1 MASWIVS
8 LLSFF
13 WPSFSNDDLYISK
26 RLVQSLPIQPSTRYF
41 TLALQ
46 DPQRP
51 KSVLYILSTMLLSEQ
66 SASDA
71 DDLINAVKPNVVV
84 AQVGSDAMEV
94 IHMEHLPV
102 TANLYPKSILHVI
115 RESFHDGNSYA
126 KYMKM
131 AQADVIKA
139 IFGTTFMGHVVAAKH
154 AAKELRS
161 EFYYLE
167 CPVVPANGTT
177 AEKTSDDNE
186 NPLAVAHHVAS
197 SLGSSFFGCSGARSS
212 NWSAYTLI
220 APEVNSSLSNAL
232 AAASPSLSRFSTQEQ
247 EESSLPETEYKCPE
261 YAQVVYPFLA
271 ELYNTYRHLPG
282 MGLAIQGTQK
292 LLTDVEKGEVVD
304 HSHLSICQCFRL
316 AAEGLRVA
324 LNSSAYAPLKLDKV
338 SSPLSFDELPY
349 EDKCYVLLAQALKQQ
364 LQKSQCVVAVLDAGM
379 VAGVRKYWTFSVPDD
394 VAAMAMEC
402 LISEADEDSINE
414 AEGSKS
420 RILDK
425 PLIVMGAG
433 AAAAFGVAS
442 FSQWAPA
449 STAMK
454 ILSFKVP
461 TIFKLGLLQA
471 KKGTVS
477 TMAKAAHPLMKSF
490 MFPGKGFLAT
500 KSVAGSKI
508 SLLKAVANTGNIRTA
523 AHSVIATAEKASYS
537 AIRTAFYNAMQ
548 NRHRK
553 NGGGKLWL
561 CFGASVAAC
570 AGLLAFGQGIEN
582 VIEIVPAAYSISNLC
597 QGVSNLSNAS
607 NELMQF
613 EDKQYWE
620 TMYSRL
626 YRQFKHSK

>member
-1 MASWIVS
+1 MASWLKS
-8 LLSFF
+8 LLIFL
-13 WPSFSNDDLYISK
+13 WPSIFNDDLSISK
-26 RLVQSLPIQPSTRYF
+26 RLLQSLPIQPSTRYF
-41 TLALQ
+41 TLALR

-51 KSVLYILSTMLLSEQ
+51 ESVLYILSTLLLSEQ

-71 DDLINAVKPNVVV
+71 HDLISAVKPNVVV

-94 IHMEHLPV
+94 VHTEDQD
-102 TANLYPKSILHVI
+102 ASLYPKSVLHLI
-115 RESFHDGNSYA
+115 KESFHDGNSHA

-154 AAKELRS
+154 AAKES
-161 EFYYLE
+161 NSDFFYLE
-167 CPVVPANGTT
+167 CPVNITQT
-177 AEKTSDDNE
+177 EEIHDNKE
-186 NPLAVAHHVAS
+186 NPFAVAHHVAS
-197 SLGSSFFGCSGARSS
+197 SLGSSFFSFSGAKPLKMSVD
-212 NWSAYTLI
+212 WSGFKLV
-220 APEVNSSLSNAL
+220 APEVNLFLGNAL
-232 AAASPSLSRFSTQEQ
+232 AAASPSLIQFSVQEQ
-247 EESSLPETEYKCPE
+247 SESPEPEIEFKCPE

-271 ELYNTYRHLPG
+271 ELYNTYSHLPG

-292 LLTDVEKGEVVD
+292 LLSDVEKGGPVD
-304 HSHLSICQCFRL
+304 HSQLCVCQCFRL
-316 AAEGLRVA
+316 AAEGLRIA
-324 LNSSAYAPLKLDKV
+324 LNSSAQGPLKLEKV
-338 SSPLSFDELPY
+338 SSPVPFDELPY

-379 VAGVRKYWTFSVPDD
+379 VAGIRKYWSCSVPEH
-394 VAAMAMEC
+394 VAAMATEC
-402 LISEADEDSINE
+402 LISGADEDSSNE
-414 AEGSKS
+414 AEGSAS
-420 RILDK
+420 RILEK
-425 PLIVMGAG
+425 PLIVVGAG
-433 AAAAFGVAS
+433 AAAAVGVAS

-461 TIFKLGLLQA
+461 TIFKLGFLQA
-471 KKGTVS
+471 KKGAVS
-477 TMAKAAHPLMKSF
+477 TMVKTAHPF
-490 MFPGKGFLAT
+490 MISGKGFLGT
-500 KSVAGSKI
+500 QSVAGSKM
-508 SLLKAVANTGNIRTA
+508 SVLKAMTNTGNIRTA

-561 CFGASVAAC
+561 SFGASVTAC

-582 VIEIVPAAYSISNLC
+582 VVEIIPVAHSISNLC
-597 QGVSNLSNAS
+597 RGASNLSQAS
-607 NELMQF
+607 NVLMQF

-626 YRQFKHSK
+626 YRQLKQS